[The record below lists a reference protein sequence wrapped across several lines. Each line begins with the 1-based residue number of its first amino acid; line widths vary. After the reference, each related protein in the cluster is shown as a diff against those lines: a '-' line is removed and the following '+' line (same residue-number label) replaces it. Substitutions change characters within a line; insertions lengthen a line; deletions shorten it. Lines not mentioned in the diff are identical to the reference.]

1 MLETIRQFAEEQLV
15 TSGAAGDARNAH
27 ARHFA
32 GREADI
38 LALWDSPRQREAYGW
53 FTTEF
58 AKLADGSGGPP
69 TTALVAAAHRSRRTV
84 VVVAPT
90 GKAVDVAVREGAG
103 DTGYTVAKAL
113 ASLRDE
119 TLRLDRQTLVIVDEA
134 GMVGTDDLRQLLTAT
149 TKAAVKTVLV
159 GDAHQLAPVKAR
171 GGMFAQLC
179 SDLPWAQKLS
189 DVWRMRD
196 PDERA
201 ASLALRD
208 GGPAPLRRAVGWYAS
223 RGRLHTGDEI
233 AMAHDALAAYRADI
247 ADGKVTLLVC
257 DTEEMADAL
266 NRRIHDDTI
275 AADAPTV
282 IAARGHRIGVG
293 DLIISRRND
302 PTVGVFDATDINTP
316 ADPVRNGNR
325 WRVYAV
331 DTVHHRVAARWL
343 SDGARA
349 AFSGGLSAPA
359 HHPRVC
365 GHRALR
371 PGRHRRHHS
380 CGARRNHQPRTA
392 IRRFDPRPRVQRRLP
407 LRAQSGGDR
416 ARARPARR
424 AAHRHAAAAA
434 ARPPSSCAPS
444 SPPATNRPTPPTTSP
459 HKLRTVTI
467 YRIAFAGSWT
477 AALVPYTAGTRPTK
491 TGATP
496 TPNSSSNG
504 SAGSTST
511 RAAAS
516 STAASG
522 ASTTA
527 SAFTKEF
534 VSKSSQA
541 VM

>member
-15 TSGAAGDARNAH
+15 TSGAAGDARDAH

-149 TKAAVKTVLV
+149 TKAAAKTVLV

-189 DVWRMRD
+189 EVWRMRD

-247 ADGKVTLLVC
+247 ADGKDTLLVC

-282 IAARGHRIGVG
+282 TAARGHRIGVG

-331 DTVHHRVAARWL
+331 DTVHHRVAARRL

-349 AFSGGLSAPA
+349 AFSGDYLRQHITHGYAVTVHSAQGVTADTTHAVLGETTSRALLYVALTRGRESNAAYLYERKAGETEHEHAQPDGLHIARRGSGREAAQLVRAIIATRDEQAHTA
-359 HHPRVC
+359 HHIAAQAPDCDHLPDRVRRLLDR
-365 GHRALR
+365 RAR
-371 PGRHRRHHS
+371 AVHRRHAAYQNWCHANAEQLVERQRWIDQHPSRSQQHS
-380 CGARRNHQPRTA
+380 RERGL
-392 IRRFDPRPRVQRRLP
+392 DYGLG
-407 LRAQSGGDR
+407 L
-416 ARARPARR
+416 
-424 AAHRHAAAAA
+424 
-434 ARPPSSCAPS
+434 
-444 SPPATNRPTPPTTSP
+444 
-459 HKLRTVTI
+459 
-467 YRIAFAGSWT
+467 
-477 AALVPYTAGTRPTK
+477 
-491 TGATP
+491 
-496 TPNSSSNG
+496 
-504 SAGSTST
+504 
-511 RAAAS
+511 
-516 STAASG
+516 
-522 ASTTA
+522 
-527 SAFTKEF
+527 
-534 VSKSSQA
+534 
-541 VM
+541 